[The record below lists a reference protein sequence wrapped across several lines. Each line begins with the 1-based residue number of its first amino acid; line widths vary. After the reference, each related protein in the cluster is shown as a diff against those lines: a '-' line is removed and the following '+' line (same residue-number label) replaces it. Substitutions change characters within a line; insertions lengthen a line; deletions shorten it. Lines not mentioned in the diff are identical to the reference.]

1 MVSGPFSALTSSPPA
16 ATVSPALL
24 MVSPQIQRL
33 PLPLPAAGGTNRR
46 ISPRT
51 SGELLPNHAAGLRAE
66 HLAGPSLQVH
76 LLQRLGLLHLFRL
89 TGDPIT
95 ITEKPRKSVYPQPSQ
110 PGRSRQVCLPC
121 QPGLH
126 VGHSGVQPLSQS
138 SAYLLITAVPRLCPP
153 TFCGQKQPLAQ
164 TKTAQAVRRAVFN
177 IYLFPIP
184 QYTPYG
190 ILPRFAHRALSRA
203 VPPG

>member
-1 MVSGPFSALTSSPPA
+1 MVSGPFSALPSSPPA
-16 ATVSPALL
+16 AAVSPGLL
-24 MVSPQIQRL
+24 MVSPQLQRL
-33 PLPLPAAGGTNRR
+33 PLPLPSANHR

-51 SGELLPNHAAGLRAE
+51 SGELLPGHAAGLRAE
-66 HLAGPSLQVH
+66 HRAGPPCK
-76 LLQRLGLLHLFRL
+76 RLGLLHLFRL

-95 ITEKPRKSVYPQPSQ
+95 ITEKPRKSVYPRPSQ
-110 PGRSRQVCLPC
+110 PGRSGQVCLSC

-177 IYLFPIP
+177 IYLLSIP